1 MRGSVLNYKN
11 SNKSAISVYYAEN
24 CETTNRKSLRF
35 AYKPCVSFAKVAF
48 RLQIVR
54 LKLQTCTSIT
64 KYAFHFTN
72 AASRF
77 AIQLFDI
84 LIKARSI
91 QNKRK
96 YIQKAIYMQKNI

>member
-54 LKLQTCTSIT
+54 LKLQTCTSFT

-77 AIQLFDI
+77 TIQQVL
-84 LIKARSI
+84 L
-91 QNKRK
+91 NNL
-96 YIQKAIYMQKNI
+96 KNYVHCIDKLHII